1 MRVKKKGETKEGD
14 GGAVV
19 GVGHDGRTA
28 ANFGD
33 DEDSW
38 KTGSLEACDEAG
50 VWEVWLVRGLS
61 ALGIGMI
68 WQADAFP
75 SGSSV
80 PQTSIRRSL
89 VNTKTLF
96 PRNYN

>member
-1 MRVKKKGETKEGD
+1 MDGD

-38 KTGSLEACDEAG
+38 KTGSLVACDEAG
-50 VWEVWLVRGLS
+50 VWKMWLVRGLN
-61 ALGIGMI
+61 ALGIGHDLAGRRVSI
-68 WQADAFP
+68 WVICAANVDDKAITCLIRKLLFL
-75 SGSSV
+75 GIII
-80 PQTSIRRSL
+80 SI
-89 VNTKTLF
+89 
-96 PRNYN
+96 